1 MKLQCPNCLF
11 SDDIAES
18 KIPENGGIAKC
29 PKCGH
34 RFPIKRQN
42 DPVTSYDRFSAPTV
56 TLETPK
62 DAFSGQAAA
71 AAEAA
76 KTKPTTTAVNKPT
89 FHGEGGTLFGIHV
102 VNILLTII
110 TVGIYYFWGKV
121 RVRKYLYSQT
131 ELMGDRFA
139 YHGTGKELFIGWLK
153 AIVII
158 GVGLFVIRI
167 LTTFVHPLLGMLIYP
182 IILVFIP
189 FAMVGAM
196 RYRLSRTSWYGIR
209 FSFRGLFKTAF
220 AKYAVGLL
228 LTAIT
233 LGVYYPFFYANMRH
247 FWINNS
253 YFGNTPFHYD
263 GSGRDLLGKF
273 ILAIFLSMITL
284 GIYWFWYKAMVQRY
298 DWEHTAFS
306 ALHFKSTV
314 TGGGLLG
321 LTLVNLL
328 LLIFTLGI
336 AFPWVIIRTIRF
348 QFAHLTLEG
357 NIDFDKIKQ
366 DAQSAKATGE
376 GLADFMNIDSGLF

>member
-1 MKLQCPNCLF
+1 MYIQCPSCLF
-11 SDDIAES
+11 ADEIPES
-18 KIPENGGIAKC
+18 KIPEKGGNAKC

-34 RFPIKRQN
+34 KFPIKRHHN
-42 DPVTSYDRFSAPTV
+42 PTPSPDRFSEPTV
-56 TLETPK
+56 IITPEK
-62 DAFSGQAAA
+62 QAPVHQAVKISQPAA
-71 AAEAA
+71 G
-76 KTKPTTTAVNKPT
+76 KTSRASVNKFS
-89 FHGEGGTLFGIHV
+89 FHGSGGALFGIQV

-376 GLADFMNIDSGLF
+376 GLA